1 MSSILTTIL
10 QMEKLTDEEQHGLRQ
25 FISFGR
31 NVTLPKGCNLYQTLG
46 QGQWLVH
53 VDSGLLR
60 QYVVDDHGN
69 EKIVH
74 LFWEQHI
81 FDNCNTSA
89 GNANMQFTVSALED
103 THLTVFRI
111 EDITDVSMQYPVFM
125 RIATTINNQLVQN
138 HNEHTT
144 LLMTYSPD
152 ERYRYLMANRPGLLR
167 RLSVTHLAQ
176 YLDISRETLSRIRS
190 RMLEG
195 SVL

>member
-1 MSSILTTIL
+1 
-10 QMEKLTDEEQHGLRQ
+10 MEKLSNQEQKALKEFSACG
-25 FISFGR
+25 S
-31 NVTLPKGCNLYQTLG
+31 TLMLTKGGDLYDKVG
-46 QGQWLVH
+46 HGQWLVH

-89 GNANMQFTVSALED
+89 GNSTMQFSVGALED
-103 THLTVFRI
+103 TQLTVFRI
-111 EDITDVSMQYPVFM
+111 DDINEISMQHPVFM

-152 ERYRYLMANRPGLLR
+152 ERYRYLMANRPELLR

-190 RMLEG
+190 RMLEN